1 MFDLTLLDKL
11 IDHTPSPE
19 YTNANTLVEPY
30 NKKIVSELGIDFY
43 DTFSDLY
50 QKSSMP
56 KPITILPLAS
66 GWGPK
71 SWLLFCFNRRPKFLT
86 LNSRKPPAAVLPLP
100 FLKMT
105 GHGIVAQIGRAHV

>member
-30 NKKIVSELGIDFY
+30 IKKIVSELGIDFY

-50 QKSSMP
+50 QK
-56 KPITILPLAS
+56 
-66 GWGPK
+66 
-71 SWLLFCFNRRPKFLT
+71 KFDAETNHYFTAGLR
-86 LNSRKPPAAVLPLP
+86 L
-100 FLKMT
+100 
-105 GHGIVAQIGRAHV
+105 GAQIMAALLLQPPPKIPYP